1 MLPCTGTAND
11 NNGTAAGNTNNTG
24 GSQNQSG
31 ILFPIDGEVSELES
45 ELIGMIKTT
54 GKEKNYEL
62 IEYVNDVNRE
72 HTEVLQELNI
82 NGIMDTS
89 YTYGN
94 ERLTNERF
102 TGEAAYYTYNPR
114 GSVSGLTDSEGMLH
128 QSYRYDPFGGIDF
141 GRPQYNNVYAY
152 NAESYN
158 GNTEHQYLRARYYDT
173 NTADFLT
180 EDSYLGKLKDPL
192 TLNRYNY
199 VKSNPLNYID
209 PSGHFDVTPWITS
222 GEQLRDW
229 LPNEY
234 QITTMG
240 SAYDDWAANY
250 VNSTSDEE
258 KWLLILEMQVIVKEN
273 EEKLKGV
280 NSYNELEKLLKEA
293 DLKGQ
298 TERCMD
304 ILNEL
309 STMVAPDIGGFIIG
323 VIDSLMGNFFVIPL
337 YYEMVVAHIFGY
349 DSFIEKAKRT
359 EQILIDDYFTE
370 YGYKMGQE
378 FGNILSLLGAVGL
391 WYFGAMLKSGAFITA
406 KAGVATDPAAP
417 GVAALSAL
425 AVIIGEL
432 IQIWSVTVATAAV
445 SNVPIDIRR
454 LFGLPGKGW

>member
-1 MLPCTGTAND
+1 M
-11 NNGTAAGNTNNTG
+11 
-24 GSQNQSG
+24 
-31 ILFPIDGEVSELES
+31 
-45 ELIGMIKTT
+45 
-54 GKEKNYEL
+54 
-62 IEYVNDVNRE
+62 
-72 HTEVLQELNI
+72 
-82 NGIMDTS
+82 
-89 YTYGN
+89 
-94 ERLTNERF
+94 
-102 TGEAAYYTYNPR
+102 
-114 GSVSGLTDSEGMLH
+114 
-128 QSYRYDPFGGIDF
+128 
-141 GRPQYNNVYAY
+141 
-152 NAESYN
+152 N

-173 NTADFLT
+173 DTANFFT
-180 EDSYLGKLKDPL
+180 EDSYLGKTNDPL
-192 TLNRYNY
+192 TLNRYSY
-199 VKSNPLNYID
+199 VKSSPLNYID
-209 PSGHFDVTPWITS
+209 PSGHFDVTPWIIS

-229 LPNEY
+229 LPNKY

-240 SAYDDWAANY
+240 SAYDDWVANY

-309 STMVAPDIGGFIIG
+309 PTMPARDIGGFIIG
-323 VIDSLMGNFFVIPL
+323 VIDSLMSNFFVIPL
-337 YYEMVVAHIFGY
+337 YCEMVVAHIFGY

-370 YGYKMGQE
+370 YGYKVGQE

-391 WYFGAMLKSGAFITA
+391 WYFGATLKSGALITA
-406 KAGVATDPAAP
+406 KASVATGPAAP

-425 AVIIGEL
+425 AVVIGEL

-445 SNVPIDIRR
+445 SNAMYSQFKSQNSSSSSSGSGNSSGDNKGTGEVTQGKSRAPQSGKPGSIYEQVDDKGNVMSRAKYGNN
-454 LFGLPGKGW
+454 GLVEYRDDLTGKAHFDKEVGNILIHIGIIILIMKTDNPMENMLLPFHKIK

>member
-1 MLPCTGTAND
+1 M
-11 NNGTAAGNTNNTG
+11 
-24 GSQNQSG
+24 
-31 ILFPIDGEVSELES
+31 
-45 ELIGMIKTT
+45 
-54 GKEKNYEL
+54 
-62 IEYVNDVNRE
+62 
-72 HTEVLQELNI
+72 
-82 NGIMDTS
+82 
-89 YTYGN
+89 
-94 ERLTNERF
+94 
-102 TGEAAYYTYNPR
+102 
-114 GSVSGLTDSEGMLH
+114 
-128 QSYRYDPFGGIDF
+128 
-141 GRPQYNNVYAY
+141 
-152 NAESYN
+152 N

-173 NTADFLT
+173 DTANFFT
-180 EDSYLGKLKDPL
+180 EDSYLGKTNDPL
-192 TLNRYNY
+192 TLNRYSY
-199 VKSNPLNYID
+199 VKSSPLNYID
-209 PSGHFDVTPWITS
+209 PSGYFDVTPWITS

-229 LPNEY
+229 LPNKY

-240 SAYDDWAANY
+240 SAYDDWVANY

-309 STMVAPDIGGFIIG
+309 STMVARDIGGFIIG

-406 KAGVATDPAAP
+406 KAGVATGPAAP

-432 IQIWSVTVATAAV
+432 IQIWSLTVATAAV
-445 SNVPIDIRR
+445 SNAMYSQFNSQNSSSSSSGSGNSSGDNKGTAENNYNWDDESTLEDHFYDHGEDFDATSPRDYAKQANDFYNNRGNYKTKVDMYGNIRVYDPKTNT
-454 LFGLPGKGW
+454 FGSYNSDGSTRTFFKPTDPVTGRPSGSSYFNSQPGK